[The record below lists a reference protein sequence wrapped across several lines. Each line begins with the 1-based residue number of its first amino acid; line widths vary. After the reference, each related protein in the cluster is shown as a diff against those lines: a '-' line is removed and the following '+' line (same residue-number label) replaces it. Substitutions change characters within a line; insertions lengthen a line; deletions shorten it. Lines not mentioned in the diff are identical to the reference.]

1 MASSA
6 SAALSWALFST
17 GLCAG
22 SAGSVG
28 ISVFLLV
35 SVRMGGRSFGAT
47 GDRLSQIE
55 DLTFLECC
63 AGSWQGVIYA
73 ALPPSRDDVSRRQ
86 HIRRDT

>member
-35 SVRMGGRSFGAT
+35 SVRMGDRSFGAA

-55 DLTFLECC
+55 DLIFSG

-73 ALPPSRDDVSRRQ
+73 ALPPSRDDASRRQ
-86 HIRRDT
+86 HIRRDA